1 MIESCVEVKDTQI
14 FSNLPNAQRVA
25 KAVERLQN
33 WELLPELVHKIAI
46 EDRIEQVAN
55 LESIDLNYTSEEFDK
70 LLIEI
75 ARLPT
80 FEGMNSTQLSSITER
95 ELKLQKFKQG
105 KWGDLVEAYFN
116 NQKSGLAR
124 IVISILQVADVSLAQ
139 ELFFRIESGE
149 ASFAEIAIDYSQG
162 KYAENGGIS
171 APLLLREL
179 SPPIDDIITQLQL
192 GQLSFLFEIDGYYTL
207 FRLDELLPAELDN
220 QTEILLIDELFTTWA
235 NTEVTISASSSA
247 IVADRIV
254 YYLSRS
260 ELLTSYL
267 QKLIIEET
275 LAGWETD
282 ARCVIPAT
290 DLHPHQRSAEL
301 LQQYKLAKWNHVL
314 KSQFL
319 QFKQQI
325 DRVLFSIVQ
334 VADFSLAQELYYQ
347 IDEQKHSFHK
357 LATAYSQHP
366 TATIGGI
373 VGPIYLS
380 QLSSIITENIAG
392 IAPKRLSR
400 IFKLD
405 EDYIFIRVER
415 WLPAQYN
422 EQTEQLLLDRLFS
435 QWLQKQL
442 RDRLDDAHS
451 ISFSPVVDL
460 VDSYNGNN
468 HQFSVFIE
476 PEPEPTGTLSPTSS
490 FFFPRVFPFGNT
502 LATIQSDNNA
512 LGGESAT
519 TSSFLFPQQENH
531 SQFISQPNKLRHTSV
546 LVDRIIAFSAFLCL
560 FLAGEIGFMHWL
572 KTVDV
577 DQLTGEQI
585 ISKPISPG
593 L

>member
-1 MIESCVEVKDTQI
+1 MQSYLAVKDTQI
-14 FSNLPNAQRVA
+14 FSNLPNAQRAA
-25 KAVERLQN
+25 KAVERLQS
-33 WELLPELVHKIAI
+33 WELLPELIHKIAI
-46 EDRIEQVAN
+46 EDKIEQVAN
-55 LESIDLNYTSEEFDK
+55 LESIDLDYTSEEFDK

-80 FEGMNSTQLSSITER
+80 FEGMNSTQLSAITER

-105 KWGDLVEAYFN
+105 KWGNLVEAYFKS
-116 NQKSGLAR
+116 QESGLAR

-149 ASFAEIAIDYSQG
+149 SSFAEIAIDYSQG

-179 SPPIDDIITQLQL
+179 SPPIADIVSQLQL
-192 GQLSFLFEIDGYYTL
+192 GQLSSLFEIDGYYTL

-220 QTEILLIDELFTTWA
+220 QTEIFLIDELFSEWV
-235 NTEVTISASSSA
+235 NTEITIPAPSSA
-247 IVADRIV
+247 IVTDRIV

-260 ELLTSYL
+260 ELLISYL
-267 QKLIIEET
+267 QQLIIEET
-275 LAGWETD
+275 LAAWETD
-282 ARCVIPAT
+282 PGCVIPAAN
-290 DLHPHQRSAEL
+290 LHPQQRGAEL
-301 LQQYKLAKWNHVL
+301 LQQYKLAKWKHILN
-314 KSQFL
+314 SQFL

-347 IDEQKHSFHK
+347 IDEQKHSIHK
-357 LATAYSQHP
+357 LAAAYSQHP
-366 TATIGGI
+366 TAIIGGI
-373 VGPIYLS
+373 VGPIGLS
-380 QLSSIITENIAG
+380 QLSPIITENIAG
-392 IAPKRLSR
+392 VAPKQLSS

-405 EDYIFIRVER
+405 EDYILIRVER

-451 ISFSPVVDL
+451 ISFRPVVDL

-468 HQFSVFIE
+468 YHSPVSIE

-490 FFFPRVFPFGNT
+490 FFFPRVSPSGNILPT
-502 LATIQSDNNA
+502 TQISDNNA
-512 LGGESAT
+512 PGGESDT

-531 SQFISQPNKLRHTSV
+531 SQFISKPNHPRRTSV
-546 LVDRIIAFSAFLCL
+546 LVDRIIAFSAFFCL
-560 FLAGEIGFMHWL
+560 FLAGEIGFVHWL

-577 DQLTGEQI
+577 DRINHAQADSFI
-585 ISKPISPG
+585 FK
-593 L
+593 

>member
-1 MIESCVEVKDTQI
+1 MHKMIESCLAVKDTQI
-14 FSNLPNAQRVA
+14 FSNLPI
-25 KAVERLQN
+25 ERLQS
-33 WELLPELVHKIAI
+33 WELLPELIRKIAI
-46 EDRIEQVAN
+46 EDTIEQVAN
-55 LESIDLNYTSEEFDK
+55 LESIDLDYTSEEFDK

-80 FEGMNSTQLSSITER
+80 FEGMNSTQLSAITER

-105 KWGDLVEAYFN
+105 KWGDLVEAYFKS
-116 NQKSGLAR
+116 QESGLAR
-124 IVISILQVADVSLAQ
+124 IIISILQVADVSLAQ

-149 ASFAEIAIDYSQG
+149 SSFAEIAIDYSQG

-179 SPPIDDIITQLQL
+179 SPPIADIVTQLQP
-192 GQLSFLFEIDGYYTL
+192 GQLSSLFEIDGYYTL

-220 QTEILLIDELFTTWA
+220 QTEILLIDELFTAWV
-235 NTEVTISASSSA
+235 NTEITIPASSYA
-247 IVADRIV
+247 IVTDRII

-267 QKLIIEET
+267 QQLIIEET
-275 LAGWETD
+275 LAAWETD
-282 ARCVIPAT
+282 ARCVIPAA
-290 DLHPHQRSAEL
+290 DLHPQQRSAEL

-347 IDEQKHSFHK
+347 IDEQKHSIHK
-357 LATAYSQHP
+357 LAIAYSQHP

-373 VGPIYLS
+373 VGPICLS
-380 QLSSIITENIAG
+380 QLSPIITENIAG
-392 IAPKRLSR
+392 VAPKRLSR

-415 WLPAQYN
+415 WLPAQCN

-451 ISFSPVVDL
+451 ISFRPVIDL

-468 HQFSVFIE
+468 YHSPVSIE

-490 FFFPRVFPFGNT
+490 FFFPRMSPSGNILVT
-502 LATIQSDNNA
+502 TQISADSA
-512 LGGESAT
+512 LLEESAT
-519 TSSFLFPQQENH
+519 TSSFFFPQQENH
-531 SQFISQPNKLRHTSV
+531 SQFISQPNHRRRTSI
-546 LVDRIIAFSAFLCL
+546 LVDRIITFSAFFCL
-560 FLAGEIGFMHWL
+560 FLAGEIGFVHWL
-572 KTVDV
+572 KTVDINRV
-577 DQLTGEQI
+577 NHAQADLFI
-585 ISKPISPG
+585 FK
-593 L
+593 